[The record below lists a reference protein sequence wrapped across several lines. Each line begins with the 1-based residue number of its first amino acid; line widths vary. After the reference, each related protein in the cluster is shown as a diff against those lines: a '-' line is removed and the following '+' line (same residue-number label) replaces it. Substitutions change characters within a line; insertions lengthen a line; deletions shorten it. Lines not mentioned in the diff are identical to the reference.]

1 MDRLRRVAAHI
12 VVLALSLTLTACL
25 PSLQNLVIPTIPAP
39 QAMSPAAP
47 LPAASALPSATALPT
62 TTPTAPFTPI
72 ATFTPGGG
80 TSTTPSPTPSSTG
93 TQPTPT
99 GPTAMFTQ
107 AAAPGTLPVSVNMD
121 KLPRDTVY
129 KPVVIRNKS
138 HAQMD
143 ISLHCTTH
151 QGLQTVIEY
160 EHVRTLSDEIP
171 ECDYV
176 YVVWVGGRQIVG
188 SFTLYR
194 ISDIAITVYAQRVEV
209 H

>member
-1 MDRLRRVAAHI
+1 MHRLRRVAAHL

-25 PSLQNLVIPTIPAP
+25 PSLQNLAIPTIAAPPA
-39 QAMSPAAP
+39 ASPAAP
-47 LPAASALPSATALPT
+47 FSAASPLPSGTALPT
-62 TTPTAPFTPI
+62 TTPTASFTPI
-72 ATFTPGGG
+72 STFTPGG
-80 TSTTPSPTPSSTG
+80 TSITPSPTPSTTG
-93 TQPTPT
+93 TLPTAA
-99 GPTAMFTQ
+99 GPTATLTQ
-107 AAAPGTLPVSVNMD
+107 AASTAGSPVSVNMD
-121 KLPRDTVY
+121 TLPRDTVY

-176 YVVWVGGRQIVG
+176 YVVWVGARQIVG

-194 ISDIAITVYAQRVEV
+194 IPDIAITVYAQRVDV